1 MIIWFICT
9 MIVYFEITGWALY
22 RCHAIQ
28 GDNWWDATKKLMWS
42 SISCVRKWCKKFL
55 ELLTEELTG
64 QPSPDK
70 TEEENL
76 ILSTQ
81 EALKLIEKF
90 SGNPYEEPTLASYQ
104 HLEWGALK
112 FDVYAL
118 GLTEKYKS
126 LSKEDLR
133 RKIFFIIRNFYLETR
148 EQTGKVYC
156 SNVSPERFS
165 IIVTLSKNGERIM
178 EEKIR
183 RRALEKE
190 EAGKSLAKS
199 SPKEAVPDE
208 PEPVSKPNPE
218 QETDS

>member
-1 MIIWFICT
+1 MVILLICT

-70 TEEENL
+70 IQDDNL
-76 ILSTQ
+76 ILSNQ
-81 EALKLIEKF
+81 EVIKLIRSF
-90 SGNPYEEPTLASYQ
+90 SGNPFEEPTLVSYRKTKF
-104 HLEWGALK
+104 GALEIDMCAMG
-112 FDVYAL
+112 FV
-118 GLTEKYKS
+118 EKYKNICR
-126 LSKEDLR
+126 KELE
-133 RKIFFIIRNFYLETR
+133 RKMEYQVRMFYLESR
-148 EQTGKVYC
+148 ERVVRPIFTV
-156 SNVSPERFS
+156 VSPERLTMLIPLS
-165 IIVTLSKNGERIM
+165 VEAKRIIEKN
-178 EEKIR
+178 EKTR
-183 RRALEKE
+183 KLE
-190 EAGKSLAKS
+190 SAKKAQAKV

-208 PEPVSKPNPE
+208 PEPASEPKPE

>member
-1 MIIWFICT
+1 MFWYGLCVLT
-9 MIVYFEITGWALY
+9 VYVELAGWILY
-22 RCHAIQ
+22 RCGVIR
-28 GDNWWDATKKLMWS
+28 GDNWWVATKNMVAQGVKWAW
-42 SISCVRKWCKKFL
+42 KWCRKL
-55 ELLTEELTG
+55 SEQILEELTG

-70 TEEENL
+70 SEEENL

-126 LSKEDLR
+126 LSKEDLK
-133 RKIFFIIRNFYLETR
+133 RKIYFIIRNFYLETR

-190 EAGKSLAKS
+190 EAGKSLKKS

-208 PEPVSKPNPE
+208 PEPASEPKPE